1 MPSPATKPKNYFLN
15 ESHELSVEAKTGGG
29 KQLPILNVN
38 WAQRGQRLR
47 SSLQRISQR
56 ATQSHDPLARRRY
69 YLIADP
75 MKEIAKASK
84 AKDAVHGQKLEAVVF
99 SGEQSKFF
107 ERIGLE
113 LIDVHPSGVATV
125 HATPERMEQLISKTA
140 QLAQLGG
147 REQAR
152 FAAFEAF
159 DWLPGKLK
167 FDSEWLN
174 EIKQRTVE
182 GYIKL
187 QPLISEIEADL
198 VIRALEQ
205 VFHGHS
211 GQSLSGKGR
220 SYLGR
225 FYLRAKLNAQM
236 VRKLADEFTSIQSI
250 HPPIFAFSD
259 SVPPDVATHSGSPSS
274 GSTANP
280 NLLPCVAVVDTA
292 VPQEHNWLKAY
303 RRGIVTGLNCSN
315 TENDH
320 HGSMV
325 ASRVVFGDTD
335 LANTPTPLPATCR
348 FLEVRVGTG
357 RENKILSES
366 VSGALATAITAA
378 PDVRVF
384 NISFDGDRRLDD
396 LPATQRKETL
406 KHIEEIDNF
415 AFDQDV
421 LVVVAAGNALA
432 GVIPTPGYPLH
443 FDDSGWEL
451 HSYPRAFNALTC
463 GGVAHRLSAGG
474 LASEVDAP
482 SPFTRVGPG
491 FAKSPKPDLCDS
503 AGNSGPN
510 YRPLAGSG
518 VWGFSTLGNPQE
530 GFGTSFAAPLLAR
543 EAAFVFEE
551 LRSKCPGDS
560 RPFACAVKAVLAL
573 TADDIAKRLADDLQ
587 PLTKRTLGFG
597 RASAE
602 RFRKPPQ
609 ERARFVWQG
618 VIAHEKDVVRVQI
631 PVPAAWITQAGLP
644 QLQLCVAWDTPV
656 SAAVESQWSCRDVK
670 ATIRPGPEAEAFRGS
685 HGKVEGYP
693 LFRRTWKLEKAREQK
708 IVESDFWVMEFN
720 YSEIA
725 AYAAGHNVPQS
736 QRIAFA
742 AQIWDESETPV
753 SPHGFVQGLPI
764 ASSLIRLSNTSA
776 WLPQAISITSDL

>member
-1 MPSPATKPKNYFLN
+1 MPTTPSRPRNYFLN
-15 ESHELSVEAKTGGG
+15 ESHELSVEDKGGG
-29 KQLPILNVN
+29 GRHVEYLNIN
-38 WAQRGQRLR
+38 WRQKAQRLR
-47 SSLQRISQR
+47 TTLEDITRR
-56 ATQSHDPLARRRY
+56 ARQSRDPLSQHRF

-75 MKEIAKASK
+75 AAQIVKASK
-84 AKDAVHGQKLEAVVF
+84 AKDAQHGQKLEAVVF

-107 ERIGLE
+107 ERVGLD
-113 LIDVHPSGVATV
+113 LIEVHPSGVATV
-125 HATPERMEQLISKTA
+125 HASPERMQQLITKTGE
-140 QLAQLGG
+140 LPSLGA

-152 FAAFEAF
+152 FVAFESF
-159 DWLPGKLK
+159 EWLSGKWK
-167 FDSEWLN
+167 FDEQWLD
-174 EIKQRTVE
+174 EMGQKPME
-182 GYIKL
+182 GFIKL

-205 VFHGHS
+205 VFRGYS
-211 GQSLSGKGR
+211 NQSLAGKGR

-250 HPPIFAFSD
+250 HPPIFAFSV
-259 SVPPDVATHSGSPSS
+259 SGPPEVTTHGGSPSA
-274 GSTANP
+274 GSQANQK
-280 NLLPCVAVVDTA
+280 LLPCVAVVDTA
-292 VPQEHNWLKAY
+292 VPQEHNWLKTY

-315 TENDH
+315 TENDN

-325 ASRVVFGDTD
+325 ASRVVFGDID
-335 LANTPTPLPATCR
+335 LSNTSTPPPATCR

-366 VSGALATAITAA
+366 VSGAMAAAITAA

-384 NISFDGDRRLDD
+384 NLSFDGDRRLDD

-406 KHIEEIDNF
+406 KHIEELDNF

-421 LVVVAAGNALA
+421 LIVVAAGNALA

-443 FDDSGWEL
+443 FNDQGWEL

-491 FAKSPKPDLCDS
+491 FARSPKPDLCDS

-510 YRPLAGSG
+510 YRPLAGAG
-518 VWGFSTLGNPQE
+518 VWGFSTVGNSQE

-543 EAAFVFEE
+543 EAAFAFEE
-551 LRSKCPGDS
+551 LRPKCPGES

-573 TADDIAKRLADDLQ
+573 TADNVATRLGNALK
-587 PLTKRTLGFG
+587 PLAKRTLGFG
-597 RASAE
+597 RASTE
-602 RFRKPPQ
+602 RFRNPTQ

-618 VIAHEKDVVRVQI
+618 VIAHEKDLVRVQLPI
-631 PVPAAWITQAGLP
+631 PRLWVDDAETP
-644 QLQLCVAWDTPV
+644 QLQICVAWDTPV
-656 SAAVESQWSCRDVK
+656 CAAAENQWSCRDVEVV
-670 ATIRPGPEAEAFRGS
+670 IRPGPEADAFRGAKGRVS
-685 HGKVEGYP
+685 GYP
-693 LFRRTWKLEKAREQK
+693 LFRRTWELKRAREKK
-708 IVESDFWVMEFN
+708 IVDGDFWVLEFK
-720 YSEIA
+720 YSQVA
-725 AYAAGHNVPQS
+725 AYAAGHTVPPS
-736 QRIAFA
+736 QRVAFA
-742 AQIWDESETPV
+742 AEIWDEAEKPLN
-753 SPHGFVQGLPI
+753 PHGFIQSLPI
-764 ASSLIRLSNTSA
+764 ASTLIRLSNTSA
-776 WLPQAISITSDL
+776 WLPQAISVTSDF